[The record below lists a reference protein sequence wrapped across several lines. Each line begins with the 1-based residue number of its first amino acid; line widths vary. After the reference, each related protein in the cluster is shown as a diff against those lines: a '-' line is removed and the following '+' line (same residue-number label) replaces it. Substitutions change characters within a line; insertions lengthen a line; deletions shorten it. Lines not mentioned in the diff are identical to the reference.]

1 MVKGREIEQNFTKI
15 AKIIKQVQSRQPPMQ
30 ISLTQNADRLLERMM
45 TLGYTDPA
53 DIIEVA
59 LERMVSELS
68 DQESPEL
75 LAWFQS
81 EVAIGADEADA
92 GEFST
97 LTLDDIKAQVL
108 AAHTSKSV

>member
-1 MVKGREIEQNFTKI
+1 
-15 AKIIKQVQSRQPPMQ
+15 MQ

-59 LERMVSELS
+59 LERMMSEIS

-75 LAWFQS
+75 LDWFRS

-108 AAHTSKSV
+108 AAHTSKSA

>member
-1 MVKGREIEQNFTKI
+1 
-15 AKIIKQVQSRQPPMQ
+15 MQ
-30 ISLTQNADRLLERMM
+30 ISLTQNADRLLERIM

-59 LERMVSELS
+59 LERMMSELTRE
-68 DQESPEL
+68 ESPEL
-75 LAWFQS
+75 LAWFRS

-97 LTLDDIKAQVL
+97 LTLDEIKAQVL
-108 AAHTSKSV
+108 AAHTSKSA